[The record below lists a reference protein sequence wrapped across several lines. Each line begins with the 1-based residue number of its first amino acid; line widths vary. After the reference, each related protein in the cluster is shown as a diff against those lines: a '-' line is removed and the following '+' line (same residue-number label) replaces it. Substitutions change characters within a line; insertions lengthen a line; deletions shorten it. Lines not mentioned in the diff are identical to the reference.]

1 MFAVLTVTPIPEES
15 FIIRGYNPVIIVT
28 VGKNQHTAIFVDRG
42 VALFDTKVDKTDDP
56 K

>member
-1 MFAVLTVTPIPEES
+1 MFAVDTVTPTPEAS

-28 VGKNQHTAIFVDRG
+28 VGKNQQTAIFVDRG
-42 VALFDTKVDKTDDP
+42 VAAFDTKVDKTDDP